1 MNAQR
6 SEHYSPRR
14 GLLYAV
20 GGTFLLATNFC
31 TAKYAMGGFDSA
43 EGFDPG
49 TFALVWTSA
58 AAFYSLVICLAT
70 GRTRELAVP
79 RRAAWAPALLGVC
92 TGAGMLL
99 AWAALDRLDPPLAAF
114 IARFTTVM
122 TVILGVVL
130 LRERLRG
137 MEVVAMAVMVTG
149 GLISTVGRW
158 EIVGLGVALMFL
170 TCAATALQNLVAK
183 VCVRTIHPSSLVFL
197 RLAIGAAVIAVWVLG
212 RGAANFQV
220 PARYWIVALLG
231 AFLGPCLAHHFTFR
245 AYHCW
250 DLSRVSIVRTAEPLF
265 VLSLALLVSGR
276 LPAGRELLGG
286 GIILVGAFLLAWIHF
301 GIRRGLRKPVPHDAE
316 GEAAKAARTEE

>member
-31 TAKYAMGGFDSA
+31 TAKYAMGGFDLA

-99 AWAALDRLDPPLAAF
+99 GWAALDRLDPSFAAF
-114 IARFTTVM
+114 LTRFATVM
-122 TVILGVVL
+122 TIILGVVL

-137 MEVVAMAVMVTG
+137 MEVVAMGVMVTG

-158 EIVGLGVALMFL
+158 EIVGLGVVLML
-170 TCAATALQNLVAK
+170 LACAAAAAQNLVAK
-183 VCVRTIHPSSLVFL
+183 VCVRTLHPSVLVFW
-197 RLAIGAAVIAVWVLG
+197 RVAVGAAVIAVWVVG
-212 RGAANFQV
+212 GGAVEVQV
-220 PARYWIVALLG
+220 PARYWVVALLG
-231 AFLGPCLAHHFTFR
+231 AFLGPCLAHHLVFR
-245 AYHCW
+245 AYRSW
-250 DLSRVSIVRTAEPLF
+250 DLARVAIVGTTGPIFTL
-265 VLSLALLVSGR
+265 LLALAVFGR
-276 LPAGRELLGG
+276 WPPRLELLGG
-286 GIILVGAFLLAWIHF
+286 GIILFGAFLLAWIHL
-301 GIRRGLRKPVPHDAE
+301 GMCWRLRKPVPHDAE
-316 GEAAKAARTEE
+316 GQAAKASRTEE